1 MIEITAQ
8 NLESFILAWPGLG
21 LTLIL
26 ARPGLARFE
35 LAKLWSNQSPV
46 KKVIRGKKLGPY
58 PARGKNVQLAHAYVM
73 DRQYA
78 MECELK
84 EFTDDD
90 KNQEDY
96 VLDVRFTECLRMNL
110 TQIP

>member
-1 MIEITAQ
+1 
-8 NLESFILAWPGLG
+8 
-21 LTLIL
+21 
-26 ARPGLARFE
+26 
-35 LAKLWSNQSPV
+35 
-46 KKVIRGKKLGPY
+46 
-58 PARGKNVQLAHAYVM
+58 
-73 DRQYA
+73 

-84 EFTDDD
+84 EFTDD